1 MRRKCNSQV
10 TDSVSITVQ
19 LWEGAVLRKWKG
31 GVDLQKEREV
41 KCMEDRQGRGV
52 WLVLVS
58 EQVQHTE
65 GRRGKKEERSRICN
79 HGNTIPLMSGNRSS
93 AVLAFELRSN
103 SINKEMVC
111 IIRAYCVPKETE
123 EEKPVLFGRL

>member
-1 MRRKCNSQV
+1 MINKYFLLFFFKRKCNSQV

-31 GVDLQKEREV
+31 GVDLQKERRV

-58 EQVQHTE
+58 EQVQHTK
-65 GRRGKKEERSRICN
+65 GRRGKEEGSRICN
-79 HGNTIPLMSGNRSS
+79 HGNTIRLMSGNRSS
-93 AVLAFELRSN
+93 AVLAFELRSD
-103 SINKEMVC
+103 SINKEV
-111 IIRAYCVPKETE
+111 V
-123 EEKPVLFGRL
+123 